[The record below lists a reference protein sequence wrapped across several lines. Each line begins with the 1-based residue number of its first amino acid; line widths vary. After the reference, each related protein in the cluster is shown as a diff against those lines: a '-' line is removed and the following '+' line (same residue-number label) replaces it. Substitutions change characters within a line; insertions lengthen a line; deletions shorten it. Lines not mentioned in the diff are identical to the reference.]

1 MRRAPTKPPAVTL
14 KSESELA
21 LMRQAGRIV
30 AEVLAGLSGRVAPG
44 LTTEELDRT
53 AREMTAEMGAIPSFK
68 GYGGFPASVC
78 VSVNDEVVHG
88 VPGPRV
94 LREGDLVS
102 IDFGAIWQ
110 GWQADAAVSVPC
122 GRVSP
127 AARRLM
133 QVTREALHLGI
144 AQAEPGK
151 RVCDI
156 AAAVQGHVERNGY
169 SVVRELVGHGIGR
182 EMHEPPQVPNFVEAA
197 SRMVL
202 RPGMTLAIEPM
213 VAAGSEQVQQDADGW
228 TFRTRDGSLAA
239 HFEHTVAV
247 TEQGPSILTLA

>member
-110 GWQADAAVSVPC
+110 GWPS
-122 GRVSP
+122 
-127 AARRLM
+127 
-133 QVTREALHLGI
+133 AL
-144 AQAEPGK
+144 A
-151 RVCDI
+151 
-156 AAAVQGHVERNGY
+156 
-169 SVVRELVGHGIGR
+169 
-182 EMHEPPQVPNFVEAA
+182 
-197 SRMVL
+197 
-202 RPGMTLAIEPM
+202 
-213 VAAGSEQVQQDADGW
+213 
-228 TFRTRDGSLAA
+228 
-239 HFEHTVAV
+239 
-247 TEQGPSILTLA
+247 